1 MLYLFRGLEDT
12 LRGAPAGV
20 ADSARAPADKDDGM
34 VAGKLE
40 PFQNHERDQVAD
52 MHAVSCRIDTAVQGD
67 GFLSTSLYS
76 PSASVC

>member
-1 MLYLFRGLEDT
+1 MV
-12 LRGAPAGV
+12 PAGV

-67 GFLSTSLYS
+67 GFCPPVCIVLPRLS
-76 PSASVC
+76 VD